1 MERDFNNRIRKTH
14 EDVSVLFYIHW
25 FIYQRFMKEAIYGQ
39 HKLIQTEKKVKRTRS
54 TVQYSTVQ
62 YSTVQYSTVQYST
75 VQYST
80 QYTVQYSTVQYT
92 VHSTVQYSTVPAT
105 SPHVL
110 ECIFALLSIPF
121 NSSFKLVGW
130 AKGVIQILATNV
142 HVSFENRQR
151 FHLWLFQDVHGA
163 LKILESPWICKKI
176 IQAWKV
182 TGPWKS
188 WDFFPL
194 CW

>member
-1 MERDFNNRIRKTH
+1 
-14 EDVSVLFYIHW
+14 
-25 FIYQRFMKEAIYGQ
+25 MKEAIYGQ

-80 QYTVQYSTVQYT
+80 VHSTVHSTVQYSTVQYT

-121 NSSFKLVGW
+121 NSSFKLVG
-130 AKGVIQILATNV
+130 
-142 HVSFENRQR
+142 
-151 FHLWLFQDVHGA
+151 
-163 LKILESPWICKKI
+163 
-176 IQAWKV
+176 
-182 TGPWKS
+182 
-188 WDFFPL
+188 
-194 CW
+194 